1 MLTVL
6 RCILGEWN
14 DVPSVLASGQN
25 ISLAAYFN
33 IECKLQEGHIVTIV
47 TLNHALVTSL
57 EMQPTVQHSQKSW
70 SDF

>member
-6 RCILGEWN
+6 WCILGEWN

-57 EMQPTVQHSQKSW
+57 ENATYGTPFAKIVE
-70 SDF
+70 